1 MSPASNGLFH
11 PVILSLVHQPILTSL
26 HHPIKEASLVVA
38 PKLRL

>member
-11 PVILSLVHQPILTSL
+11 PVILSSVHQPILTSL